1 VGTFNATLHPRGP
14 NGRFTRSFARHM
26 SSLDGVKAKK
36 VKAGFHGHTFHG
48 PDDAH
53 TYLSHLSGVKT
64 PGKTS
69 GGIRQYLD
77 NGTLKTANEALRA
90 GKEDVPAVSAIE
102 AQMEPLPNDLDLFRS
117 VPATKFGKVDPK
129 SLEGMVVSD
138 AGYFPTTIAPQKG
151 GPGTVQLH
159 VQAPAGTKAAVD
171 PDSGQVVLGH
181 GAEMAV
187 DSVDVAPDGSTR
199 MNLVAL
205 PTNDT
210 APGHGSPASSGGGG
224 DAPASPAAAP
234 SFDER
239 VHAARTG
246 DSARQAT
253 HHSLIEDGAPPL
265 TAEQQFAL
273 TAYRGE
279 EYTDI
284 NRRLRTGEPV
294 PSNPDVDSYVQHID
308 AAMANSRLGVEV
320 QAWRGM
326 GNSQLIFG
334 DRFDGDLTGM
344 EWSEA
349 AYVSTST
356 DRSVSED
363 FAGNLRGAVMMRVV
377 VPRGVGA
384 IELSDGGYESEVMLE
399 RGLRMRVVADRG
411 FDEDGVRQIDVEVIP
426 GEQQVN

>member
-1 VGTFNATLHPRGP
+1 MGTFNASLHPRGP

-26 SSLDGVKAKK
+26 NSLDASKATKAKTGF
-36 VKAGFHGHTFHG
+36 KARAMRSAA
-48 PDDAH
+48 DAR
-53 TYLSHLSGVKT
+53 TYLSGLLGHKGGKNSG
-64 PGKTS
+64 
-69 GGIRQYLD
+69 GGIRQHIDSGAL
-77 NGTLKTANEALRA
+77 GRANQTLRA
-90 GKEDVPAVSAIE
+90 GKTGPEISAISAE
-102 AQMEPLPNDLDLFRS
+102 MKPLPHGLDLYRS
-117 VPATKFGKVDPK
+117 VPASKFGHVDPK
-129 SLEGMVVSD
+129 SLDGMLVSD
-138 AGYFPTTIAPQKG
+138 AGYFPTTVAPSKG

-171 PDSGQVVLGH
+171 PDSGQVVLDH
-181 GAEMAV
+181 GAHLAV
-187 DSVDVAPDGSTR
+187 DSVDTAPDGSTR

-205 PTNDT
+205 PDEGDPT
-210 APGHGSPASSGGGG
+210 PGGGEPA
-224 DAPASPAAAP
+224 APSAGTGGVSPEAAPDAAAP

-265 TAEQQFAL
+265 TAEQEFAL
-273 TAYRGE
+273 AAYRGE

-294 PSNPDVDSYVQHID
+294 PENPGVDSYVRHID
-308 AAMANSRLGVEV
+308 AAMADSRLGVEV

-326 GNSQLIFG
+326 GNSRLIFG

-363 FAGNLRGAVMMRVV
+363 FAGNLHGAVMMRVV

-411 FDEDGVRQIDVEVIP
+411 FDEDGIRQIDVEVIP
-426 GEQQVN
+426 GE